1 MKRAIAGAALAAT
14 LAVAAAT
21 TRPLWLAPDAAQAQA
36 WLHDAAD
43 RRDASAEAAL
53 ARWSDRGNVAARHAY
68 ATLLGHRNDAE
79 SQRTLE
85 RVLADG
91 ADAGDADDATRL
103 AELLS
108 RAGVGAG
115 AGAGADAHAGADA
128 QAGAGASA
136 GAGPGAA
143 ADASRDARVARLLAQ
158 GSAGHVPAAA
168 RLLALRALDASHGA
182 PDPARAA
189 TLMGQA
195 ADGGDVPAMF
205 LYANMLRAGQGV
217 PRDDARALALYERAG
232 DADYA
237 PAIQALAIAWR
248 YGELGLQA
256 DASQSKLMDHE
267 AAEALAH
274 ATR

>member
-1 MKRAIAGAALAAT
+1 MKRTIAGVALATT

-21 TRPLWLAPDAAQAQA
+21 TRPFWLAPDLAQAQA

-43 RRDASAEAAL
+43 RRDAAAEAAL

-68 ATLLGHRNDAE
+68 ATLLAHRGDAA
-79 SQRTLE
+79 SQRALE
-85 RVLADG
+85 RLLADG
-91 ADAGDADDATRL
+91 AAAGDADDATRL

-108 RAGVGAG
+108 RA
-115 AGAGADAHAGADA
+115 DANVD
-128 QAGAGASA
+128 AGASA
-136 GAGPGAA
+136 V
-143 ADASRDARVARLLAQ
+143 ASRDARVARLLAQ

-168 RLLALRALDASHGA
+168 RLLALRALDASHGT

-195 ADGGDVPAMF
+195 AEGGDVPAMF

-274 ATR
+274 ASR

>member
-1 MKRAIAGAALAAT
+1 VKRAIAGVALAAT

-21 TRPLWLAPDAAQAQA
+21 TRPLWLAPDVAQAQA
-36 WLHDAAD
+36 WLHAAAD

-91 ADAGDADDATRL
+91 AEAGDADDATRL

-108 RAGVGAG
+108 RVGVGV
-115 AGAGADAHAGADA
+115 DAH
-128 QAGAGASA
+128 AGASA
-136 GAGPGAA
+136 GAGTGAA

-158 GSAGHVPAAA
+158 GGAGHVPAAA